1 MAQDDNSFFQ
11 VSDLCIST
19 HIYIITHIYIHTVYS
34 KPQKRHFFFFQ
45 DGIEDVLSIVSGFQ
59 LFLYLFGLK
68 IYISIFNHI
77 WEGDP

>member
-1 MAQDDNSFFQ
+1 MH
-11 VSDLCIST
+11 IYT
-19 HIYIITHIYIHTVYS
+19 HIYIITHIYIYILYIVS
-34 KPQKRHFFFFQ
+34 PKKDIFFFQ

>member
-34 KPQKRHFFFFQ
+34 KPQKRQIFFQ
-45 DGIEDVLSIVSGFQ
+45 DGIEDVLFIVSGFQ
-59 LFLYLFGLK
+59 LFFVSFRAQNIHKYFQPYLG
-68 IYISIFNHI
+68 
-77 WEGDP
+77 G